1 MSRPDRIRAVP
12 LIAKKAISKVVMWE
26 EESPNDAEP
35 YSAMANPNTWW
46 WVRLWQGE
54 REGGRGRIRY
64 NGQMTS
70 AWIAFPKKKKKKTVG
85 QPTTFAN
92 A

>member
-1 MSRPDRIRAVP
+1 
-12 LIAKKAISKVVMWE
+12 
-26 EESPNDAEP
+26 
-35 YSAMANPNTWW
+35 MANPNTWW

-54 REGGRGRIRY
+54 REGEGKLGY